1 VRRADAA
8 AIAAHAMKPFRVRR
22 ECSAVHR
29 ADGRCADALNA
40 VPAPRDGAAVR
51 AGISKPY
58 VSPPSKESTMPM
70 KRLALTAAAVAAL
83 AAAVPATAQEKIKL
97 KVIGQPLATGLI
109 QKNKE
114 QPFFETLAQKTGLPI
129 EVEYKPIDTIGIKDT
144 EQLRVMKAGLFE
156 MASLR
161 MSQNSRDEPTILGL
175 DLVGLNPDYK
185 TAREVA
191 KAYGPVLDQRL
202 QKQFGVKLLGV
213 WPFGPQVLFC
223 KKPIGKLTDVKGLK
237 VRTYDQNL
245 AKFIES
251 LGGTPVPIA
260 FAETHQS
267 LSLGVVDCAVTGPSS
282 ANSAGWP
289 EVTTHYLPIGMQM
302 ALNGYAITL
311 DAWRKLKPDQ
321 QQKLQ
326 ATFDAFTEEVWK
338 YSEELFVD
346 ASNCNVGKDPCTT
359 GKKFKL
365 VNVPVTQADL
375 DIVRKSV
382 RDLSFPA
389 WAEVCDKSNPG
400 CSATWKQT
408 VGPIVGMK

>member
-1 VRRADAA
+1 
-8 AIAAHAMKPFRVRR
+8 
-22 ECSAVHR
+22 
-29 ADGRCADALNA
+29 
-40 VPAPRDGAAVR
+40 
-51 AGISKPY
+51 
-58 VSPPSKESTMPM
+58 M
-70 KRLALTAAAVAAL
+70 KRTLAVALLLALAPLVH
-83 AAAVPATAQEKIKL
+83 AQDKIRL

-129 EVEYKPIDTIGIKDT
+129 EVEYKPVDTLGIKDT
-144 EQLRVMKAGLFE
+144 EQLRLMKAGLFE

-175 DLVGLNPDYK
+175 DLVGLNPDFK
-185 TAREVA
+185 TGRAVA
-191 KAYGPVLDQRL
+191 DAYSKVLDERL

-213 WPFGPQVLFC
+213 WPFGPQVFFC
-223 KKPIGKLTDVKGLK
+223 RKPIAKLADIKGLK

-245 AKFIES
+245 AKFIEF

-260 FAETHQS
+260 FAETQQS

-289 EVTTHYLPIGMQM
+289 EVTTHYLPIGVQI
-302 ALNGYAITL
+302 ALNGYAVSLAT
-311 DAWRKLKPDQ
+311 WKKFTPEQ

-326 ATFDAFTEEVWK
+326 AAFDVQVEEIWK
-338 YSEELFVD
+338 YSEELFID

-359 GKKFKL
+359 GKKFTM
-365 VNVPVTQADL
+365 VNVPVTAGDL

-382 RDLSFPA
+382 HSLSYPA

-400 CSATWKQT
+400 CSTAWKKT
-408 VGPIVGMK
+408 VGPIAGIR

>member
-1 VRRADAA
+1 MKLKFAA
-8 AIAAHAMKPFRVRR
+8 TLIALV
-22 ECSAVHR
+22 
-29 ADGRCADALNA
+29 AL
-40 VPAPRDGAAVR
+40 G
-51 AGISKPY
+51 
-58 VSPPSKESTMPM
+58 T
-70 KRLALTAAAVAAL
+70 T
-83 AAAVPATAQEKIKL
+83 ATAQEKIKL

-114 QPFFETLAQKTGLPI
+114 QPFFETLAAKTGLPI
-129 EVEYKPIDTIGIKDT
+129 EVEYKPIDTLGIKDT

-185 TAREVA
+185 TGKAVA
-191 KAYGPVLDQRL
+191 DAFAPILDQRL

-223 KKPIGKLTDVKGLK
+223 KKPITKLGDVKGLK

-251 LGGTPVPIA
+251 LGGTPVPIS

-267 LSLGVVDCAVTGPSS
+267 LSLGVVDCAITGPSS

-289 EVTTHYLPIGMQM
+289 EVSTHYLPIGMQI
-302 ALNGYAITL
+302 ALNGYGVTL
-311 DAWRKLKPDQ
+311 ATWNKLKPDQ
-321 QQKLQ
+321 QAKLQ
-326 ATFDAFTEEVWK
+326 AAFNELIADIWK
-338 YSEELFVD
+338 YSEELFID

-359 GKKFKL
+359 GKKFNL

-375 DIVRKSV
+375 DIVRKAV
-382 RDLSFPA
+382 RDISFPA

-400 CSATWKQT
+400 CSAAWKQS
-408 VGPIVGMK
+408 VGPIIGMK